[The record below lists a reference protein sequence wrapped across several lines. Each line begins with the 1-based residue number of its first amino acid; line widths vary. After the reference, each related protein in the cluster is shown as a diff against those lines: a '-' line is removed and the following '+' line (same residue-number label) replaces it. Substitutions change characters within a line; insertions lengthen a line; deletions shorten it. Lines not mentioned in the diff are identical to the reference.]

1 MMKTPIVIRRFQ
13 VSFISIVA
21 GALLLNS
28 CSVEKEFDHAGDL
41 EEEGIEM
48 ILKAGA
54 PGTRTDNSG
63 NSTLWS
69 EGDALSVFHSAAGQS
84 TFWSS
89 WFGFYGYGNMFQGTV
104 RKLSATNDWYAVY
117 PYKEENTSPDQIRLT
132 FPASQTQVGNSNKA
146 HFAGES
152 FPMVGKTKELS
163 RSEDLSMSMANLL
176 SAAEFKVMNEQG
188 ADEPIFIK
196 EITLTA
202 SVPIAGNFT
211 VDMTED
217 TPVITPGSGATK
229 TVKLT
234 VAPQSQSTE
243 DLNALTISPGEFAY
257 FYLAV
262 APFEIP
268 AGDQV
273 KIKVTA
279 APSYAPGVELV
290 YYHTISVSE
299 STAFSTNTIKPVN
312 VHFNTAESE
321 APDTSGA
328 AGEVDLE
335 PGEQPE
341 DGVYL
346 LVHEDGEN
354 SMAFAPMSDQ
364 KVNNYAIP
372 VSVVD
377 GVVIPKDGE
386 DLSGY
391 AVSIEVATD
400 ADGNPKEHPNDK
412 GHYAYNVRNS
422 EGYYIFYST
431 GGGTLEAS
439 DALQIKET
447 NTMEI
452 DGTTYEYF
460 HTFVQEEDGVQILSS
475 ISGASGGNK
484 YLLAYS
490 LKNGFYYEE
499 NNSGQKLH
507 LYLLGGSAKE
517 KQHLSFSETSVEYDF
532 DAGGDFVEP
541 TLDGAHTHVTYT
553 SSNTSVAT
561 VDASGAVTIHGA
573 GTATITA
580 KAEASDTYYAG
591 TASYSII
598 STSSSVQTWYK
609 ADAMVAGESYL
620 IVSNGYALQNNGG
633 SVAAVTV
640 SVADDMIMLNASA
653 DILWTSTSG
662 NQLVNNSQY
671 LGTSSSSSGG
681 YFPGF
686 GSLSLAIGSQSNAA
700 AWTYDA
706 DRSYMTFS
714 SNSGYGGATT
724 YYLYYSSSSN
734 AFTVNSS
741 SGSSH
746 IAALYT
752 TTKPLTPQKL
762 SFEKSNVRWVV
773 GEGQDYTIG
782 GSYDFPQEVSGA
794 QTPVTY
800 TSSNT
805 EVATISGSQITVCG
819 LGSTTI
825 TASAPASEEYKA
837 GTASYTLRIA
847 EPLPGGFTDLG
858 TFNLENDKVSAF
870 LNEAEIKYTDDN
882 YTSTS
887 IVGTYSSSA
896 SDDNRLDVPKPVTLT
911 WDTASSGTTTVTI
924 FSDEALE
931 NVVWTQT
938 TTSGKTSDDVYN
950 LIPGRTYYCTVEA
963 DNGLL
968 LKGAFNTEG
977 RRRMIKAS
985 NTANLSRANNFRDL
999 GGMNTVDGKTIKY
1012 GWIFRGTNLDSTTDA
1027 EQELMA
1033 GYLNIGW
1040 DIDLRQSSEGKEAF
1054 ASKYNVTYEMSDYYP
1069 SLSELT
1075 TASKVRQTMQA
1086 FIAAAKAG
1094 KASYFH
1100 CRIGS
1105 DRTGYWGL
1113 LIEGLLG
1120 VSAKDCSIDFEL
1132 TSFAKNV
1139 TSGNRERNSS
1149 GYLFYQGMEDFKK
1162 KSYYS
1167 TYKAEDEATA
1177 LMKTINR
1184 YLVEEVGISQSDID
1198 AFKSIVLE

>member
-1 MMKTPIVIRRFQ
+1 MMKTFNVFGRFQ
-13 VSFISIVA
+13 AALVSIAA
-21 GALLLNS
+21 GALLLHS
-28 CSVEKEFDHAGDL
+28 CSVEKEFDLNGDP
-41 EEEGIEM
+41 EEAGIEI
-48 ILKAGA
+48 ILQAGA

-63 NSTLWS
+63 DSTLWS

-89 WFGFYGYGNMFQGTV
+89 WFGFFGYGNMFQGTV
-104 RKLSATNDWYAVY
+104 KKLSSTNDWYAVY
-117 PYKEENTSPDQIRLT
+117 PYKEENTSPDQLHLT

-146 HFAGES
+146 HFAGEA
-152 FPMVGKTKELS
+152 FPMVGKTKDLS

-176 SAAEFKVMNEQG
+176 SAAEFKVVNNQG
-188 ADEPIFIK
+188 ENEPIFIK

-202 SVPIAGNFT
+202 SVPIAGRFT

-217 TPVITPGSGATK
+217 TPVLTAGAGATK
-229 TVKLT
+229 TAKLT
-234 VAPQSQSTE
+234 VEAQSQSTE
-243 DLNALTISPGEFAY
+243 DLNALTINPGEFAY

-268 AGDQV
+268 AGGQV

-279 APSYAPGVELV
+279 APSYAPGTELV
-290 YYHTISVSE
+290 YYHTITVSNN
-299 STAFSTNTIKPVN
+299 TTFSTNSIKTVN

-321 APDTSGA
+321 TPDTSGA

-354 SMAFAPMSDQ
+354 SMAFAPMQDQ

-391 AVSIEVATD
+391 AVTIEMATD
-400 ADGNPKEHPNDK
+400 ADGTPREHPNDA
-412 GHYAYNVRNS
+412 GHYAYNVRNA
-422 EGYYIFYST
+422 EGQYVFYST
-431 GGGTLEAS
+431 GGGTLDSS
-439 DALQIKET
+439 DALQIKDS

-475 ISGASGGNK
+475 ITGASGGNK

-490 LKNGFYYEE
+490 TANGFYYEE
-499 NNSGQKLH
+499 DNSGQKLH

-517 KQHLSFSETSVEYDF
+517 KQHLAFDPTSVTYDF
-532 DAGGDFVEP
+532 DAGGDFPEP
-541 TLDGAHTHVTYT
+541 VLSGAHTNVTYT
-553 SSNTSVAT
+553 SSNTLVAT
-561 VDASGAVTIHGA
+561 VDAATGEVTILKA

-580 KAEASDTYYAG
+580 KAEADEQYSAG
-591 TASYSII
+591 TASYAVIAT
-598 STSSSVQTWYK
+598 TSKTRTFYLTTELS
-609 ADAMVAGESYL
+609 AGEEYI
-620 IVSNGYALQNNGG
+620 IVSANFALKNANGAIGATSVSPVNDEIMIEDEAMIWTATASGNGFMLSNNGYALRRASESG
-633 SVAAVTV
+633 SSAAPSIEKT
-640 SVADDMIMLNASA
+640 
-653 DILWTSTSG
+653 
-662 NQLVNNSQY
+662 
-671 LGTSSSSSGG
+671 TSSSNYNVWSYDGTKKYLSTASG
-681 YFPGF
+681 
-686 GSLSLAIGSQSNAA
+686 
-700 AWTYDA
+700 
-706 DRSYMTFS
+706 
-714 SNSGYGGATT
+714 TT
-724 YYLYYSSSSN
+724 YYIYYSSSKWSQSST
-734 AFTVNSS
+734 ASS
-741 SGSSH
+741 SHTVLLFSAS
-746 IAALYT
+746 
-752 TTKPLTPQKL
+752 KPLTPQNL
-762 SFEKSNVRWVV
+762 TFEKSNVRWVV
-773 GEGQDYTIG
+773 GEGQDYAID
-782 GSYDFPQEVSGA
+782 GSYSFPQEVSGA

-805 EVATISGSQITVCG
+805 EVATISGSQITIHG

-837 GTASYTLRIA
+837 GSASYTLRIA

-870 LNEAEIKYTDDN
+870 LNEAEIKYTNDN

-887 IVGTYSSSA
+887 VVATYSSSA
-896 SDDNRLDVPKPVTLT
+896 SDNNRLDVPKPVTLT

-924 FSDEALE
+924 FSDDALE

-938 TTSGKTSDDVYN
+938 ATTGKTSDDVYN
-950 LIPGRTYYCTVEA
+950 LIPGRTYYCTVE
-963 DNGLL
+963 DGNGLL

-985 NTANLSRANNFRDL
+985 DTANYARANNFRDL
-999 GGMNTVDGKTIKY
+999 GGMTTVDGKTIRY

-1027 EQELMA
+1027 EQGLMA
-1033 GYLNIGW
+1033 DYLNIGW
-1040 DIDLRQSSEGKEAF
+1040 DIDLRQSTEGREAF

-1075 TASKVRQTMQA
+1075 TASKVKKTMQA
-1086 FIAAAKAG
+1086 FIDAAKTG

-1113 LIEGLLG
+1113 LVEGLLG

-1167 TYKAEDEATA
+1167 TYQAEDEATA
-1177 LMKTINR
+1177 LMKTINH

-1198 AFKSIVLE
+1198 TFRSIILE